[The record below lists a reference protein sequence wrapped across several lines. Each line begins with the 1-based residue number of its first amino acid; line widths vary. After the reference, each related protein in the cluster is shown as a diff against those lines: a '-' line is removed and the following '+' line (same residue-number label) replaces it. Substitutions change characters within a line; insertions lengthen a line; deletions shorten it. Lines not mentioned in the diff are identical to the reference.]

1 MSLEHVRIPF
11 PPSPTFL
18 TVGSTTLQD
27 PRPSDTLLQ
36 ELRAQLSAFTSQHL
50 RESVNASRAL
60 QELLSGR
67 TGLDAEVGRMG
78 GAARDLEGHRG
89 RRQIVTPDLG
99 ALQSGY
105 TRFFGGN
112 NRRHHTSSSKKRKKK
127 KKKNPG
133 EDDMPIVLV
142 PEESAAECVSNNQL
156 SSFGFLGFVLN
167 VVNAVINVA
176 NNLNNNDNSNNDN
189 DNNNNNNDGNTNQVA
204 ITETATNDNP
214 PVMAIAGR
222 RVQRLK
228 MMRTAL
234 SSHLRSVR
242 NYRTRNR
249 RSGTSSS
256 RSCIGGGGRDDD
268 GDGEGGSGSDV
279 VDEALVAAV
288 ALMDMWKE
296 VLFEED
302 PVCMALEFCDAAGKL
317 GRVSRLAG
325 MMAQVAAVAAANM
338 LQNFQ
343 GVNPDYLIKASEAGA
358 EGENCALVYS
368 ACYLQEDEDF
378 GRVV

>member
-1 MSLEHVRIPF
+1 MSLEHFRFPL
-11 PPSPTFL
+11 PPSSTLL
-18 TVGSTTLQD
+18 TAGSMGLQD
-27 PRPSDTLLQ
+27 LPPSDPFL
-36 ELRAQLSAFTSQHL
+36 EGLRARVSDFTRQHL
-50 RESVNASRAL
+50 RESVNTSRAL
-60 QELLSGR
+60 HELLSGR
-67 TGLDAEVGRMG
+67 EGLDVEVGRMRMADKEHG
-78 GAARDLEGHRG
+78 GHRD
-89 RRQIVTPDLG
+89 RRQIVTPDLA

-105 TRFFGGN
+105 TRFFGGD

-133 EDDMPIVLV
+133 EEDMPIVLV

-176 NNLNNNDNSNNDN
+176 NNLNNNDNSNNNN
-189 DNNNNNNDGNTNQVA
+189 DNNNNNNDGNTNQVG

-214 PVMAIAGR
+214 PVTAIAGR

-228 MMRTAL
+228 MMRAAL
-234 SSHLRSVR
+234 SSHLRSVDD
-242 NYRTRNR
+242 YRRRAR

-256 RSCIGGGGRDDD
+256 GSCRGG
-268 GDGEGGSGSDV
+268 GDGENDVDGGGSGSDV

-302 PVCMALEFCDAAGKL
+302 PACMALEFCDTAGKL

-325 MMAQVAAVAAANM
+325 MMAQVAGVAAANM
-338 LQNFQ
+338 LRNFQ

-358 EGENCALVYS
+358 EGENCALIYS
-368 ACYLQEDEDF
+368 ACFLRQEEQL
-378 GRVV
+378 GPTM

>member
-1 MSLEHVRIPF
+1 
-11 PPSPTFL
+11 
-18 TVGSTTLQD
+18 
-27 PRPSDTLLQ
+27 
-36 ELRAQLSAFTSQHL
+36 
-50 RESVNASRAL
+50 
-60 QELLSGR
+60 
-67 TGLDAEVGRMG
+67 
-78 GAARDLEGHRG
+78 
-89 RRQIVTPDLG
+89 
-99 ALQSGY
+99 
-105 TRFFGGN
+105 
-112 NRRHHTSSSKKRKKK
+112 
-127 KKKNPG
+127 
-133 EDDMPIVLV
+133 MPIVLV

-214 PVMAIAGR
+214 PVMAVAGR

-234 SSHLRSVR
+234 SSHLRNVR
-242 NYRTRNR
+242 KYKTRTR
-249 RSGTSSS
+249 RSGTPSS
-256 RSCIGGGGRDDD
+256 RPCGGGGGGDD
-268 GDGEGGSGSDV
+268 GDGGVGSGSDV

-302 PVCMALEFCDAAGKL
+302 PACMALEFCDAAGKL

-325 MMAQVAAVAAANM
+325 MMAQVAGVAAANM

-368 ACYLQEDEDF
+368 ACYLLEEEDF
-378 GRVV
+378 GRTV